1 MMNRHA
7 WLTLLAAVSITGCAA
22 PSAEQQVIRDA
33 TAALGGRDR
42 IEAVKTLVV
51 TGEGTGYSVGS
62 DKLIDTTYRIYE
74 VTGYKHTI
82 DLTAARALLEQT
94 RTPTTPNF
102 AGQAPAK
109 QVQGIDGDV
118 AFNVAANGNRN
129 RAANEVTVR
138 ARRANIYH
146 HPLTI
151 LRAALDPA
159 ARIANVRIQ
168 GNETLVDVTTAG
180 GIDLTLG
187 IDTTTKLPTRVV
199 STSAGENIL
208 GDVSIETS
216 FAEYQDVNGLKLPA
230 RLMRKTD
237 RFKDFEIRVTN
248 AVDAEAGDLAAP
260 ASVVSAPATE
270 APPQR
275 STVKVEEVA
284 RGIWHL
290 TGTTHHSVL
299 VEFGDHLTLI
309 EAPNED
315 RAIGIFAKAKELRPN
330 KPLTTLINTHH
341 HFDHSAGVRAA
352 VSEGLTIITH
362 KSNGAFYEEAVKRP
376 RTILPDVL
384 AENPNPPPLKLVTVD
399 EEMTLKDDAMTLVM
413 YRIVNNTHADNNL
426 MIYFPRERILVQ
438 ADIFMPRDPR
448 TLGHAPWVRNLLD
461 NIEMRKLNIDRH
473 IPLHGL
479 IVPHSEFLQVVKD
492 GYDRRVVKE
501 PPPYRYSPT

>member
-1 MMNRHA
+1 MNRHA
-7 WLTLLAAVSITGCAA
+7 WFTLLAAVTMSGCTAT
-22 PSAEQQVIRDA
+22 SAEQQVISEA
-33 TAALGGRDR
+33 AAALGGRDR

-51 TGEGTGYSVGS
+51 SGEGTGYSVGS
-62 DKLIDTTYRIYE
+62 DKLIDTIYRVYE
-74 VTGYKHTI
+74 VTGYKHAI
-82 DLTAARALLEQT
+82 DIPGARALLEQT

-109 QVQGIDGDV
+109 QVQGIDGEV
-118 AFNVAANGNRN
+118 AYNVAANGNRN
-129 RAANEVTVR
+129 RIANEVTAR

-146 HPLTI
+146 HPLTM

-159 ARIANVRIQ
+159 ARVANVRTQ
-168 GNETLVDVTTAG
+168 GSETLVDVTTAG
-180 GIDLTLG
+180 GVNLTLG

-208 GDVSIETS
+208 GDVNIETS
-216 FAEYQDVNGLKLPA
+216 FADYQDVNGLKLPA
-230 RLMRKTD
+230 RLVRKTD
-237 RFKDFEIRVTN
+237 RFTDFEVRVAN
-248 AVDAEAGDLAAP
+248 AVDAETGDPAAP
-260 ASVVSAPATE
+260 ASVASAPAAE
-270 APPQR
+270 AAPQR

-284 RGIWHL
+284 KGIWHL

-299 VEFGDHLTLI
+299 VEFSDHLTLI

-315 RAIGIFAKAKELRPN
+315 RALGIFAKAKELRPN

-352 VSEGLTIITH
+352 VSEGLTVITH

-399 EEMTLKDDAMTLVM
+399 EEMTLQDDAMSLVM

-448 TLGHAPWVRNLLD
+448 TLGHAPWVRNLPD

-473 IPLHGL
+473 VPLHGL

-501 PPPYRYSPT
+501 PPPYRYSPA

>member
-1 MMNRHA
+1 MNRHA
-7 WLTLLAAVSITGCAA
+7 WLTLLTAVAMSGCAA

-42 IEAVKTLVV
+42 IAAVKTLVV

-62 DKLIDTTYRIYE
+62 DKLIDTTYRVYE
-74 VTGYKHTI
+74 VTGYKHAI
-82 DLTAARALLEQT
+82 DLTAGRALLEQT
-94 RTPTTPNF
+94 RTPTTANF

-129 RAANEVTVR
+129 RTANEVAVR

-159 ARIANVRIQ
+159 ARIANVRTQ

-208 GDVSIETS
+208 GDVSIETG
-216 FAEYQDVNGLKLPA
+216 FAEYQDVNGLTLPT

-248 AVDAEAGDLAAP
+248 AVDAETGDLAAP

-270 APPQR
+270 AAPER

-284 RGIWHL
+284 KGIWYL

-299 VEFGDHLTLI
+299 VEFADHLTLI

-315 RAIGIFAKAKELRPN
+315 RAIGIFAKAKEMRPN

-362 KSNGAFYEEAVKRP
+362 KSNAAFYEEAVKRP

-426 MIYFPRERILVQ
+426 MIYFPGERILVQ

-448 TLGHAPWVRNLLD
+448 TLGHAPWVRNLLE

-473 IPLHGL
+473 VPLHGL

>member
-1 MMNRHA
+1 MNRPT
-7 WLTLLAAVSITGCAA
+7 WLTLFTVVTMAGCAA
-22 PSAEQQVIRDA
+22 TGAEQQAINDA
-33 TAALGGRDR
+33 AAALGGRDR
-42 IEAVKTLVV
+42 IEAVKTVVV
-51 TGEGTGYSVGS
+51 TGEGTGYAVGS
-62 DKLIDTTYRIYE
+62 DALIDTNYRVYK
-74 VTGYKHTI
+74 VTGYRHAI
-82 DLTAARALLEQT
+82 DIAGARALFEQT

-102 AGQAPAK
+102 SGQAPAR
-109 QVQGIDGDV
+109 QVQGIDGEV
-118 AFNVAANGNRN
+118 AYNVAANGNRT
-129 RAANEVTVR
+129 RTANEVTSR

-146 HPLTI
+146 HPLTV
-151 LRAALDPA
+151 LRAALAPA
-159 ARIANVRIQ
+159 ATIANLRTD
-168 GNETLVDVTTAG
+168 GHETLVDVTTAD
-180 GIDLTLG
+180 GINLTLG
-187 IDTTTKLPTRVV
+187 IDTTTNLPMRVV

-208 GDVSIETS
+208 GDVNIETS

-230 RLMRKTD
+230 RLTRKTD

-248 AVDAEAGDLAAP
+248 AVDAETGDLAAP
-260 ASVVSAPATE
+260 ASVVSSPATDASPE
-270 APPQR
+270 R

-299 VEFGDHLTLI
+299 VEFSDHLTLI

-315 RAIGIFAKAKELRPN
+315 RALGIFAKARELRPN
-330 KPLTTLINTHH
+330 KPLTTVINTHH

-362 KSNGAFYEEAVKRP
+362 NSNAAFYEEAVKRP

-384 AENPNPPPLKLVTVD
+384 AENPDPPPLKLVTVD
-399 EEMTLKDDAMTLVM
+399 EEMALEDDTMTLVM

-426 MIYFPRERILVQ
+426 MIYFPRERLLVQ

-448 TLGHAPWVRNLLD
+448 TQGHAPWVNNLLD

-473 IPLHGL
+473 VPLHGA
-479 IVPHSEFLQVVKD
+479 IVPHREFLQVVKD
-492 GYDRRVVKE
+492 GYDRSVVKE